1 MTAATIDRHEL
12 EAEILAVEKR
22 LTRPSRGMQRPLRA
36 LDERAMQLASRDRD
50 LRAAL
55 FRLVDVTPA
64 TRGLDD
70 LGSHLAGLIG
80 ELTTAGAAGEGDER
94 RPHEGRAGGAGAA
107 VAAGVRHM
115 SHRFIVGTSAN
126 DARRELRGMWE
137 DGIASTVD
145 LLGEVTV
152 AAAEAD
158 AYRDRCLETL
168 EQLAAICAEFPD
180 GGILGRLAGRDPARQ
195 PLGQGFGADAAPA
208 PRGAGRGA
216 ADAAIRLRP
225 LLAGLASS
233 TRTCTWTWSRST
245 PARRRST

>member
-12 EAEILAVEKR
+12 EAEILAVGQR

-36 LDERAMQLASRDRD
+36 LDDRAMQLASRDRE

-80 ELTTAGAAGEGDER
+80 ELDEPPPPLERAMSAAHTKAGRVAL
-94 RPHEGRAGGAGAA
+94 GAA

-180 GGILGRLAGRDPARQ
+180 GGIL
-195 PLGQGFGADAAPA
+195 
-208 PRGAGRGA
+208 
-216 ADAAIRLRP
+216 
-225 LLAGLASS
+225 
-233 TRTCTWTWSRST
+233 
-245 PARRRST
+245 